1 MQLDADR
8 DVLGSGP
15 APQAHLPQ
23 RVNRLLTLPHR
34 LIAARRLR
42 PTAAAAPVPVVP
54 VLVVPVLVTPVLVT
68 FVPGPRAL
76 GRRSASGRDTPPPGP
91 G

>member
-54 VLVVPVLVTPVLVT
+54 VLVTPVLVT